1 LFLVA
6 VGAKQAF
13 AIRAVHASI
22 VVEVSEK
29 WMTVVCSPESGLSI
43 VEPMSRGRRRP
54 PFVGLWRRSDQD
66 RTAETS
72 EKPQAPKVRMISRPI
87 TEHVV
92 QSVSD
97 QLGRQTAYAYDSMS
111 NVMSITRL
119 AGTFNAVTTSFTYDA
134 TFNQLTSTTDPINH
148 AWTLGR
154 DSSLFF

>member
-1 LFLVA
+1 
-6 VGAKQAF
+6 
-13 AIRAVHASI
+13 
-22 VVEVSEK
+22 
-29 WMTVVCSPESGLSI
+29 
-43 VEPMSRGRRRP
+43 
-54 PFVGLWRRSDQD
+54 
-66 RTAETS
+66 
-72 EKPQAPKVRMISRPI
+72 MISRPI